1 MTLRSGII
9 IVQAAS
15 FVVLALVLLREGVE
29 PKLAAAQA
37 LLAIITWLV
46 YA

>member
-1 MTLRSGII
+1 MRT
-9 IVQAAS
+9 
-15 FVVLALVLLREGVE
+15 ALVVVQGGTFIGLAFLLRHDA

-37 LLAIITWLV
+37 LLAVVTWLV